1 MNDKKTCIAVSNGA
15 QLISLFEEQK
25 ISRAS
30 KRIRKSLAAAVMWP
44 VLREKL
50 WRRKLASR

>member
-15 QLISLFEEQK
+15 QPISLFEEQK
-25 ISRAS
+25 ISRAT

-50 WRRKLASR
+50 WRRKPASR

>member
-15 QLISLFEEQK
+15 QPISLFEEQK
-25 ISRAS
+25 IRRAS

>member
-15 QLISLFEEQK
+15 QPISLFEEQK
-25 ISRAS
+25 IRRAS

-50 WRRKLASR
+50 WRRKPASR